1 MARLI
6 DYMNRVPDEREVH
19 GVLRECLSKAE
30 ATYGGFRPGW
40 QYVQSNRP
48 SALGSASMT
57 TQKPPLIREVN
68 HAYPIFVRGLESVPP
83 LQIP

>member
-19 GVLRECLSKAE
+19 GVSRDCLSNAE
-30 ATYGGFRPGW
+30 ATYGGFRSGW

-48 SALGSASMT
+48 SALESASMT
-57 TQKPPLIREVN
+57 TQEPPLIREAN
-68 HAYPIFVRGLESVPP
+68 HAYPIFVHGLESVPP
-83 LQIP
+83 LQIS

>member
-19 GVLRECLSKAE
+19 GVSRDCLSNAE
-30 ATYGGFRPGW
+30 ATYGGFRSGW

-48 SALGSASMT
+48 LST
-57 TQKPPLIREVN
+57 
-68 HAYPIFVRGLESVPP
+68 
-83 LQIP
+83 